1 MQTLIQSITQ
11 NIIDYQ
17 FVVPRLLIALFLS
30 SMIGVERSRKNRA
43 AGLRT
48 HALVGVAS
56 ALVMVTSTYLF
67 NEYNALGAFPDPARL
82 GAQIISGI
90 GFLGAGTI
98 IQSRGNVR
106 GLTTAASLW
115 SVGTIGIA
123 AGSGFYFGA
132 ILTTILI
139 YVVLR
144 FAVTLENDWINKKQ
158 LTKVLIY
165 TTAQDFSVF
174 ASIAHKRNIRILEQL
189 FIGSN
194 HVDNQNEYMV
204 MISINHDQ
212 RRNMQVQ
219 EYLKDLGALAT
230 TAQIKLIDNHQEEQG
245 DHV

>member
-1 MQTLIQSITQ
+1 METIIQSIVE
-11 NIIDYQ
+11 YQ
-17 FVVPRLLIALFLS
+17 FVVPRLLTALFLS

-158 LTKVLIY
+158 LTKLVVY
-165 TTAQDFSVF
+165 TTSQDFSVY
-174 ASIAHKRNIRILEQL
+174 ANLAHRRNIRILEQL
-189 FIGSN
+189 FLGSN
-194 HVDNQNEYMV
+194 HVDDHNEYMI
-204 MISINHDQ
+204 MLSINHDQ

-219 EYLKDLGALAT
+219 EYLKDIGSLSST
-230 TAQIKLIDNHQEEQG
+230 TQTKLIDHQDDQG

>member
-1 MQTLIQSITQ
+1 MGNIIQS
-11 NIIDYQ
+11 IIDYQ

-30 SMIGVERSRKNRA
+30 GMIGVERSRKNRA

-56 ALVMVTSTYLF
+56 ALVMVTSTFLF
-67 NEYNALGAFPDPARL
+67 DQYNELGAFPDPARM

-165 TTAQDFSVF
+165 TTSQDFAVYGG
-174 ASIAHKRNIRILEQL
+174 IAHRRNIRILEQL

-194 HVDNQNEYMV
+194 HVDNRNEYMI
-204 MISINHDQ
+204 MMSINHDQ
-212 RRNMQVQ
+212 RRNLQVQ
-219 EYLKDLGALAT
+219 EFLKDLGSLEST
-230 TAQIKLIDNHQEEQG
+230 TQIKLINNNEDQN

>member
-1 MQTLIQSITQ
+1 MESLIQSL
-11 NIIDYQ
+11 IDYQ
-17 FVVPRLLIALFLS
+17 FVVPRLLTALFLS
-30 SMIGVERSRKNRA
+30 SMIGIERSRKNRA

-56 ALVMVTSTYLF
+56 ALVMVTSTFLF
-67 NEYNALGAFPDPARL
+67 NQYHPLGAFPDPARM

-123 AGSGFYFGA
+123 AGSGFYVGA
-132 ILTTILI
+132 VLTTLLI

-144 FAVTLENDWINKKQ
+144 FAVTLENDWINKRQ
-158 LTKVLIY
+158 VTKVLVF
-165 TTAQDFSVF
+165 TAQQDFT
-174 ASIAHKRNIRILEQL
+174 IYAHLAHQRNIKILETL

-194 HVDNQNEYMV
+194 HVNNQSEYML

-212 RRNMQVQ
+212 RKNLQVQ
-219 EYLKDLGALAT
+219 EFLKEIGSLST
-230 TAQIKLIDNHQEEQG
+230 TSKVQLVENQEEQA

>member
-1 MQTLIQSITQ
+1 METIIQS
-11 NIIDYQ
+11 IIDYQ
-17 FVVPRLLIALFLS
+17 FVVPRLLTALFLS

-67 NEYNALGAFPDPARL
+67 NQYNALGAYPDPARL

-132 ILTTILI
+132 ILTTVLI

-158 LTKVLIY
+158 LTKLIVY
-165 TTAQDFSVF
+165 TTSQDFSVY
-174 ASIAHKRNIRILEQL
+174 ANLAHRRNIRILEQL
-189 FIGSN
+189 FLGSN
-194 HVDNQNEYMV
+194 HVDDHNEYMI
-204 MISINHDQ
+204 MLSINHDQ

-219 EYLKDLGALAT
+219 EYLKDIGSLSST
-230 TAQIKLIDNHQEEQG
+230 TQTKLIDNQDDQG

>member
-1 MQTLIQSITQ
+1 MEALIQSL
-11 NIIDYQ
+11 IDYQ
-17 FVVPRLLIALFLS
+17 FVVPRLLTALFLS
-30 SMIGVERSRKNRA
+30 SMIGIERSKKNRA

-56 ALVMVTSTYLF
+56 ALVMVTSIFLF
-67 NEYNALGAFPDPARL
+67 NKYSVLGAFPDPARM

-106 GLTTAASLW
+106 GLTTAASIW

-123 AGSGFYFGA
+123 AGSGFYLGA
-132 ILTTILI
+132 VLTTMLI

-144 FAVTLENDWINKKQ
+144 FAVTLENDWINKRQ
-158 LTKVLIY
+158 LTKVLLF
-165 TTAQDFSVF
+165 TTQQDFTIY
-174 ASIAHKRNIRILEQL
+174 AHLAHKRNIRILEQL

-194 HVDNQNEYMV
+194 HVDDHSEYMI
-204 MISINHDQ
+204 MLSINHDQ
-212 RRNMQVQ
+212 RRNLQVQ
-219 EYLKDLGALAT
+219 EYLKEIGDLST
-230 TAQIKLIDNHQEEQG
+230 TSKIKLVENQDELS

>member
-1 MQTLIQSITQ
+1 METIIQS
-11 NIIDYQ
+11 IIDYQ
-17 FVVPRLLIALFLS
+17 FVVPRLLTALFLS

-67 NEYNALGAFPDPARL
+67 NEYNAIGAFPDPARM

-132 ILTTILI
+132 ILTTVLI

-158 LTKVLIY
+158 ITKLIVY
-165 TTAQDFSVF
+165 TTSQDFSIY
-174 ASIAHKRNIRILEQL
+174 ANLAHRRNIRILEQL
-189 FIGSN
+189 FLGSN
-194 HVDNQNEYMV
+194 HVDDHNEYMI
-204 MISINHDQ
+204 MLSINHDQ
-212 RRNMQVQ
+212 RRNLQVQ
-219 EYLKDLGALAT
+219 EYLKDIGSLNST
-230 TAQIKLIDNHQEEQG
+230 TQTKLIDHQDDQG

>member
-1 MQTLIQSITQ
+1 MEALIQSF
-11 NIIDYQ
+11 IDYQ
-17 FVVPRLLIALFLS
+17 FVVPRLLTALFLS
-30 SMIGVERSRKNRA
+30 SMIGIERSKKNRA

-48 HALVGVAS
+48 HALVGIAS
-56 ALVMVTSTYLF
+56 ALVMVTSTFLF
-67 NEYNALGAFPDPARL
+67 DQYNSLGAFPDPARM

-123 AGSGFYFGA
+123 AGSGFYVGA
-132 ILTTILI
+132 VLTTLLI

-144 FAVTLENDWINKKQ
+144 FAVTLENDWINKRQ
-158 LTKVLIY
+158 LTKVLVF
-165 TTAQDFSVF
+165 TTQQDFT
-174 ASIAHKRNIRILEQL
+174 IYAHLAYKRNIRILEQL

-194 HVDNQNEYMV
+194 HVDDHSEYML

-212 RRNMQVQ
+212 RRNLQVQ
-219 EYLKDLGALAT
+219 EYLKEIGSLST
-230 TAQIKLIDNHQEEQG
+230 TSKIQLVENQDEQN

>member
-1 MQTLIQSITQ
+1 METFIQSFV
-11 NIIDYQ
+11 DYQ
-17 FVVPRLLIALFLS
+17 FVIPRLLTALFLS
-30 SMIGVERSRKNRA
+30 GMIGVERSKKNRA

-56 ALVMVTSTYLF
+56 ALVMVTSTFLF

-82 GAQIISGI
+82 GAQVISGI

-98 IQSRGNVR
+98 IQSRGNIR

-132 ILTTILI
+132 ILTTVLI

-144 FAVTLENDWINKKQ
+144 FAVTLENDWINKRQ

-165 TTAQDFSVF
+165 TTSQDFTTY
-174 ASIAHKRNIRILEQL
+174 AHLAHKRNIRILEQL

-194 HVDNQNEYMV
+194 HVDDHNEYMM

-212 RRNMQVQ
+212 RRNLQVQ

-230 TAQIKLIDNHQEEQG
+230 TSKIKLIEENDDQS

>member
-1 MQTLIQSITQ
+1 MESLIQSL
-11 NIIDYQ
+11 IDYQ
-17 FVVPRLLIALFLS
+17 FVVPRLLTALFLS
-30 SMIGVERSRKNRA
+30 SMIGIERSRKNRA

-56 ALVMVTSTYLF
+56 ALVMVTSTFLF
-67 NEYNALGAFPDPARL
+67 NQYHPLGAFPDPTRM

-123 AGSGFYFGA
+123 AGSGFYVGA
-132 ILTTILI
+132 ILTTLLI

-144 FAVTLENDWINKKQ
+144 FAVTLENDWINKRQ
-158 LTKVLIY
+158 ETKVLVF
-165 TTAQDFSVF
+165 TTQQDFT
-174 ASIAHKRNIRILEQL
+174 IYAHLAHQRNIKILESL

-194 HVDNQNEYMV
+194 HVNNQSEYML
-204 MISINHDQ
+204 MISINYDQ
-212 RRNMQVQ
+212 RKNLQVQ
-219 EYLKDLGALAT
+219 EFLKEIGSLST
-230 TAQIKLIDNHQEEQG
+230 TSKVQLVENQEEQS

>member
-1 MQTLIQSITQ
+1 
-11 NIIDYQ
+11 
-17 FVVPRLLIALFLS
+17 
-30 SMIGVERSRKNRA
+30 
-43 AGLRT
+43 
-48 HALVGVAS
+48 
-56 ALVMVTSTYLF
+56 MVTSTYLF

-98 IQSRGNVR
+98 IQSRGNGR

-158 LTKVLIY
+158 LTKLIVY
-165 TTAQDFSVF
+165 TTSQDFSVY
-174 ASIAHKRNIRILEQL
+174 ANLAHRRNIRILEQL
-189 FIGSN
+189 FLGSN
-194 HVDNQNEYMV
+194 HVDDHNEYMI
-204 MISINHDQ
+204 MLSINHDQ

-219 EYLKDLGALAT
+219 EYLKDIGSLTST
-230 TAQIKLIDNHQEEQG
+230 TQTKLIDHQDDQG

>member
-1 MQTLIQSITQ
+1 METIIQS
-11 NIIDYQ
+11 IIDYQ

-30 SMIGVERSRKNRA
+30 SMIGFERSRKNRA

-56 ALVMVTSTYLF
+56 ALVMVTSTFLF
-67 NEYNALGAFPDPARL
+67 NEYNELGAFPDPARL
-82 GAQIISGI
+82 GAQVISGI

-123 AGSGFYFGA
+123 SGSGFYFGA
-132 ILTTILI
+132 ILTTLLI

-158 LTKVLIY
+158 LTKVLVY
-165 TTAQDFSVF
+165 TTSQDFSVF
-174 ASIAHKRNIRILEQL
+174 SGLAHRRNIRILEQL

-194 HVDNQNEYMV
+194 HIDDHNEYMI
-204 MISINHDQ
+204 MMSINHDQ

-219 EYLKDLGALAT
+219 EFLKDIGALAT
-230 TAQIKLIDNHQEEQG
+230 TTQIKLIENQDDQS

>member
-1 MQTLIQSITQ
+1 METIIQSI
-11 NIIDYQ
+11 IEYQ
-17 FVVPRLLIALFLS
+17 FVVPRLLTALFLS

-67 NEYNALGAFPDPARL
+67 NEYNALGAYPDPARL

-132 ILTTILI
+132 VLTTILI

-158 LTKVLIY
+158 LTKLIVY
-165 TTAQDFSVF
+165 TTSQDFSVY
-174 ASIAHKRNIRILEQL
+174 ANLAHRRNIRILEQL
-189 FIGSN
+189 FLGSN
-194 HVDNQNEYMV
+194 HVDDHNEYMI

-212 RRNMQVQ
+212 RRNLQVQ
-219 EYLKDLGALAT
+219 EFLKDVGSLNST
-230 TAQIKLIDNHQEEQG
+230 TQTKLIDHQDDQG

>member
-1 MQTLIQSITQ
+1 METIIQSI
-11 NIIDYQ
+11 IEYQ
-17 FVVPRLLIALFLS
+17 FVVPRLLTALFLS

-158 LTKVLIY
+158 LTKLIVY
-165 TTAQDFSVF
+165 TTSQDFSVY
-174 ASIAHKRNIRILEQL
+174 ANLAHRRNIRILEQL
-189 FIGSN
+189 FLGSN
-194 HVDNQNEYMV
+194 HVDDHNEYMI
-204 MISINHDQ
+204 MLSINHDQ

-219 EYLKDLGALAT
+219 EYLKDIGSLTST
-230 TAQIKLIDNHQEEQG
+230 TQTKLIDHQDDQG

>member
-1 MQTLIQSITQ
+1 MEAIIQSF
-11 NIIDYQ
+11 IDYQ
-17 FVVPRLLIALFLS
+17 FVVPRLLTALFLS
-30 SMIGVERSRKNRA
+30 SMIGIERSKKNRA

-56 ALVMVTSTYLF
+56 ALVMVTSTFLF
-67 NEYNALGAFPDPARL
+67 NQYNAIGAFPDPARM

-132 ILTTILI
+132 VLTTLLI

-144 FAVTLENDWINKKQ
+144 FAVTLENDWINKRQ
-158 LTKVLIY
+158 LTKVLVF
-165 TTAQDFSVF
+165 TTQQDFTIY
-174 ASIAHKRNIRILEQL
+174 AHLAHKRNIRILEQL

-194 HVDNQNEYMV
+194 HVEDHSEYML

-212 RRNMQVQ
+212 RRNLQVQ
-219 EYLKDLGALAT
+219 EYLKEIGSLST
-230 TAQIKLIDNHQEEQG
+230 TSKIQLVENQDEQN